1 MCEGRAASLNKVI
14 IYGLGNGRLEAERTI
29 ASDCEIIAY
38 TDGVSRID
46 TFNGKEYIPLE
57 CLYQIEFD
65 CIIISI
71 KSKIGRKKAKDDLIR
86 KYAIA
91 SHKIIVFYDY
101 EYYLTKVDKVM
112 NGKDNASIQGIIL
125 GMSTAEYGI
134 LASKLNLKFCNLA
147 VSSQDI
153 FYNYKTFEY
162 VVKKYKKKLDLK
174 YILIDMYDYSWFNY
188 DLSMSK
194 SIAPYICEWH
204 GLRYQTHNL
213 SRNINFSEDEKEKI
227 KHFSEHQ
234 QRDIDF
240 EYLAFSNYYGDPCPD
255 IRAKC
260 IEQREYTEQDIHPRL
275 IDPIRRK
282 DTIEE
287 NKMLMDQLLIEIR
300 RKYPLVKIALL
311 LLPRYVTMN
320 RILDKYHVIWRED
333 FFDMIKH
340 YSDQYDVEFYNYQD
354 YTPISENPYF
364 FYDLEHLN
372 YTGATAF
379 SSILTQKI
387 HC

>member
-1 MCEGRAASLNKVI
+1 M
-14 IYGLGNGRLEAERTI
+14 
-29 ASDCEIIAY
+29 
-38 TDGVSRID
+38 
-46 TFNGKEYIPLE
+46 
-57 CLYQIEFD
+57 
-65 CIIISI
+65 
-71 KSKIGRKKAKDDLIR
+71 
-86 KYAIA
+86 
-91 SHKIIVFYDY
+91 
-101 EYYLTKVDKVM
+101 
-112 NGKDNASIQGIIL
+112 
-125 GMSTAEYGI
+125 
-134 LASKLNLKFCNLA
+134 
-147 VSSQDI
+147 
-153 FYNYKTFEY
+153 
-162 VVKKYKKKLDLK
+162 
-174 YILIDMYDYSWFNY
+174 
-188 DLSMSK
+188 
-194 SIAPYICEWH
+194 
-204 GLRYQTHNL
+204 